1 MANNLNGKSS
11 KDVRALL
18 NKKYPT
24 TLSRLDKI
32 LGKNLTPRYIKNP
45 IKINDEANDEVID
58 TTNWS
63 YVRPDFINKKYT
75 GLWVPTGDVVI
86 NNTYLVER
94 LLQYNGPITAAT
106 IPTSGG
112 RRCHRHTKVKS
123 KKRAN
128 KRRTRSRK

>member
-18 NKKYPT
+18 TKKYT
-24 TLSRLDKI
+24 NRSILDTI
-32 LGKNLTPRYIKNP
+32 FGKNLTPRYIKNP
-45 IKINDEANDEVID
+45 ITIPGGGGDAID
-58 TTNWS
+58 TNDWT
-63 YVRPDFINKKYT
+63 YVSPEFINNKYT
-75 GLWVPTGDVVI
+75 GRWIWPRNAVLND
-86 NNTYLVER
+86 NYLVER

-128 KRRTRSRK
+128 KRRTRSCK